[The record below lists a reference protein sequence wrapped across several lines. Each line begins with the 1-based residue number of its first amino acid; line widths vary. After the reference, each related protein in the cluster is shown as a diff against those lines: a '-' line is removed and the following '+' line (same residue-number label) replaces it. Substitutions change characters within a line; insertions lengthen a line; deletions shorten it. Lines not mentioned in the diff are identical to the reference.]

1 MANAQLPDRN
11 WVMGSYRLS
20 TQNELYDLGFNQ
32 HGEYGNHI
40 FDFKEEAD
48 ACLEYLKASPHHNSK
63 GEDGL
68 DLVVREL

>member
-11 WVMGSYRLS
+11 WVMGRYRLS
-20 TQNELYDLGFNQ
+20 TQNEVGIQGFNQ
-32 HGEYGNHI
+32 HGKLGDYI

-48 ACLEYLKASPHHNSK
+48 ACLEYLKASPDHNSK

-68 DLVVREL
+68 DLVVKEL

>member
-11 WVMGSYRLS
+11 WVMGTYILS
-20 TQNELYDLGFNQ
+20 TQNSGIPFNQ
-32 HGEYGNHI
+32 HGKRGDYI

-48 ACLEYLKASPHHNSK
+48 ACLEYLKASSDHNSK
-63 GEDGL
+63 CEDGL